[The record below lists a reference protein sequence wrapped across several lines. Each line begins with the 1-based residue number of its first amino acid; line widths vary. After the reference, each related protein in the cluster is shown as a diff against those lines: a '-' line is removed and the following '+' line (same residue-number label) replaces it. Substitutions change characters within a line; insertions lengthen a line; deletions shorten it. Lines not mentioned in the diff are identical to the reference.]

1 MRDRLPGAMGA
12 PLSLVLPPGDDE
24 PPSRLERLQALAER
38 ELALLALSTGGHLPG
53 RGPPANLEALADER
67 RRLLADLP
75 TGG

>member
-1 MRDRLPGAMGA
+1 MGA

-38 ELALLALSTGGHLPG
+38 ELALLALSTGGHLPVEI
-53 RGPPANLEALADER
+53 RLSLEALADER
-67 RRLLADLP
+67 RRLLGDLP

>member
-1 MRDRLPGAMGA
+1 MGA

-38 ELALLALSTGGHLPG
+38 ELALLALSTGGHLPVEV
-53 RGPPANLEALADER
+53 RQRLEALADER